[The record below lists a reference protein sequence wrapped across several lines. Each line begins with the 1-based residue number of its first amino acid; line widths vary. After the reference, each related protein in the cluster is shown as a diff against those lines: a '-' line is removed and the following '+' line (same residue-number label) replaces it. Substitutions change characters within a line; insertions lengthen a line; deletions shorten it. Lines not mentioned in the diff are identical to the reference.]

1 MASVAGVDFRAIDK
15 ANFSI
20 TASQAGQVDRC
31 GDGLRSTAPGAG
43 RKSPHAYKSGTIPGL
58 IGSVNQDAEAA
69 RRARSERGN
78 HHHFLRKIDLRQLG
92 SGATTLEDFRPDGA
106 PRLHITDHDALGR
119 EHAAVAGER
128 VGLAAKRVTGIRLP
142 SVISGKVEHPVPA
155 TRTKATAAP
164 TDLIMRLLLQCRSS
178 VGDTSGVTRSMYSLI
193 SCIGRVE
200 INGPDPDATTPEPG

>member
-1 MASVAGVDFRAIDK
+1 MTSVAGVDFRAIDK

-43 RKSPHAYKSGTIPGL
+43 RKSPHAYKSGTIYGL
-58 IGSVNQDAEAA
+58 IGSLNQDAEAA

-128 VGLAAKRVTGIRLP
+128 IGLRREASDGDPITIGDFRESRASRTSDEDKGDCGSDRSDHETPPMFVLPWATQVG
-142 SVISGKVEHPVPA
+142 SPVPC
-155 TRTKATAAP
+155 T
-164 TDLIMRLLLQCRSS
+164 
-178 VGDTSGVTRSMYSLI
+178 V
-193 SCIGRVE
+193 
-200 INGPDPDATTPEPG
+200 